1 MPGKDVSVELQY
13 LGLQY
18 AQLAAES
25 SKTGGAG
32 SGSLQSA
39 VLATTFSNC
48 STPLPSD
55 RDNNPE
61 LGKPVQQL
69 RESASQVRPYVDH
82 KGNDFFNITT

>member
-1 MPGKDVSVELQY
+1 MPGEDVSLELHIWTFSTRNW
-13 LGLQY
+13 LSR
-18 AQLAAES
+18 AARHARAS
-25 SKTGGAG
+25 
-32 SGSLQSA
+32 SGSLRSA
-39 VLATTFSNC
+39 ELATTFSNC

-82 KGNDFFNITT
+82 KGNDFLNITT